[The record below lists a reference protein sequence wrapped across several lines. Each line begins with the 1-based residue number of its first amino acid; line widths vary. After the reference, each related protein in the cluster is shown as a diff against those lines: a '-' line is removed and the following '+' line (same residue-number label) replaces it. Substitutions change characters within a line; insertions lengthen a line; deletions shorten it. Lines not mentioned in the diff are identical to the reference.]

1 MKKISEITPD
11 TVLAGMLDNA
21 VIVTTSKTQNH
32 SVRAYGDG
40 ETPNT
45 ISDDEFISIGWNGNV
60 QSVTFPVNIYKGNL
74 ISFGLRTSQATGNLI
89 LSIYVKTQSD
99 GRVKKH
105 ITAQIVERCVRL
117 IDGKAKEG
125 YCFTLN
131 PSNVITP
138 TTVNLTTGYSTK
150 ILNVEWHTTSTPTT

>member
-60 QSVTFPVNIYKGNL
+60 QSVTFPVNIY
-74 ISFGLRTSQATGNLI
+74 RGNLI

-117 IDGKAKEG
+117 IDGKVKEG

-150 ILNVEWHTTSTPTT
+150 ILNVEWHTTSTQTT

>member
-60 QSVTFPVNIYKGNL
+60 QSVTFPVNIYK
-74 ISFGLRTSQATGNLI
+74 GNLI

-150 ILNVEWHTTSTPTT
+150 ILNVEWHTTSTTT

>member
-11 TVLAGMLDNA
+11 TVLAGMLDNS

-74 ISFGLRTSQATGNLI
+74 T

-105 ITAQIVERCVRL
+105 ITAQIVEMCVRL

-150 ILNVEWHTTSTPTT
+150 ILNVEWHTTSTQTT

>member
-21 VIVTTSKTQNH
+21 VIVATSKTQNH

-74 ISFGLRTSQATGNLI
+74 T

-117 IDGKAKEG
+117 IDGKAKDG

>member
-60 QSVTFPVNIYKGNL
+60 QSVTFPVNIY
-74 ISFGLRTSQATGNLI
+74 RGNLI

-150 ILNVEWHTTSTPTT
+150 ILNVEWHTTYTQTT

>member
-1 MKKISEITPD
+1 MKKISDITPD

-60 QSVTFPVNIYKGNL
+60 QSVTFPVNIY
-74 ISFGLRTSQATGNLI
+74 RGNLI

-150 ILNVEWHTTSTPTT
+150 ILNVEWHTTSTQTT

>member
-1 MKKISEITPD
+1 MKKISDITPD

-74 ISFGLRTSQATGNLI
+74 T

-117 IDGKAKEG
+117 IDGKAKDG

>member
-60 QSVTFPVNIYKGNL
+60 QSVTFPVNIY
-74 ISFGLRTSQATGNLI
+74 RGNLI

-131 PSNVITP
+131 PSNVIPP

-150 ILNVEWHTTSTPTT
+150 ILNVEWHTTSTQTT

>member
-60 QSVTFPVNIYKGNL
+60 QSVTFPVNIY
-74 ISFGLRTSQATGNLI
+74 RGNLI

-117 IDGKAKEG
+117 IDGNAKEG

-131 PSNVITP
+131 PSYVITP

-150 ILNVEWHTTSTPTT
+150 ILNVEWHTTSTQTT

>member
-60 QSVTFPVNIYKGNL
+60 QSVTFPVNIY
-74 ISFGLRTSQATGNLI
+74 RGNLI

-105 ITAQIVERCVRL
+105 VTAQIVERCVRL

>member
-11 TVLAGMLDNA
+11 TVLAGMLDNS

-60 QSVTFPVNIYKGNL
+60 QSVTFPVNIY
-74 ISFGLRTSQATGNLI
+74 RGNLI

-150 ILNVEWHTTSTPTT
+150 ILNVEWHTTSTQTT

>member
-74 ISFGLRTSQATGNLI
+74 T

-117 IDGKAKEG
+117 IDGKAKDG

>member
-74 ISFGLRTSQATGNLI
+74 T

>member
-74 ISFGLRTSQATGNLI
+74 T

-150 ILNVEWHTTSTPTT
+150 ILNVEWHTTSTTTT

>member
-1 MKKISEITPD
+1 
-11 TVLAGMLDNA
+11 MLDNA

-45 ISDDEFISIGWNGNV
+45 IYDDEFISIGWNGNV

-74 ISFGLRTSQATGNLI
+74 I

-105 ITAQIVERCVRL
+105 ITAQILERCVRL

-150 ILNVEWHTTSTPTT
+150 ILNVEWHTTSTQTT

>member
-60 QSVTFPVNIYKGNL
+60 QSVTFPVNIY
-74 ISFGLRTSQATGNLI
+74 RGNLI
-89 LSIYVKTQSD
+89 LSRYGKTQSG

-105 ITAQIVERCVRL
+105 ITAQIVERCVIL

-150 ILNVEWHTTSTPTT
+150 ILNVEWHTTSTQTT

>member
-60 QSVTFPVNIYKGNL
+60 QSVTFPVNIYK
-74 ISFGLRTSQATGNLI
+74 GNLI

-150 ILNVEWHTTSTPTT
+150 ILNVEWHTTSTQTT

>member
-11 TVLAGMLDNA
+11 SVLAGMLDNA

-60 QSVTFPVNIYKGNL
+60 QSVTFPVNIY
-74 ISFGLRTSQATGNLI
+74 RGNLI

-150 ILNVEWHTTSTPTT
+150 ILNVEWHTTSTQTT

>member
-1 MKKISEITPD
+1 MKEISEIAPD

-74 ISFGLRTSQATGNLI
+74 T

-99 GRVKKH
+99 GRVKKR

>member
-74 ISFGLRTSQATGNLI
+74 T

-117 IDGKAKEG
+117 IDGKAKDG

-150 ILNVEWHTTSTPTT
+150 ILNVEWHTTSTQTT

>member
-1 MKKISEITPD
+1 MKEISEITPD

-74 ISFGLRTSQATGNLI
+74 T

-117 IDGKAKEG
+117 IDGKAKDG

>member
-1 MKKISEITPD
+1 MKEISELSPD
-11 TVLAGMLDNA
+11 SVLAGMLDNLI
-21 VIVTTSKTQNH
+21 IVTTSKSQNH
-32 SVRAYGDG
+32 SIRAYGDG
-40 ETPNT
+40 EVPND
-45 ISDDEFISIGWNGNV
+45 INSGEFISIGWNGNV
-60 QSVTFPVNIYKGNL
+60 QSVTFPVNIY
-74 ISFGLRTSQATGNLI
+74 RGNLI

-150 ILNVEWHTTSTPTT
+150 ILNVEWHTTSTQTT

>member
-1 MKKISEITPD
+1 MSTIADITPD

-60 QSVTFPVNIYKGNL
+60 QSVTFPVNIY
-74 ISFGLRTSQATGNLI
+74 RGNLI

-150 ILNVEWHTTSTPTT
+150 ILNVEWHTTSTQTT

>member
-74 ISFGLRTSQATGNLI
+74 I

-117 IDGKAKEG
+117 IDGKAKGG

-150 ILNVEWHTTSTPTT
+150 ILNVEWHTTSTQTT

>member
-45 ISDDEFISIGWNGNV
+45 ISDDEFISIGWNGND
-60 QSVTFPVNIYKGNL
+60 QSVTFPVNIYK
-74 ISFGLRTSQATGNLI
+74 GNLI

-150 ILNVEWHTTSTPTT
+150 ILNVEWHTTSTQTT

>member
-60 QSVTFPVNIYKGNL
+60 QSVTFPVNIY
-74 ISFGLRTSQATGNLI
+74 RGNLI

>member
-60 QSVTFPVNIYKGNL
+60 QSVTFPVNIY
-74 ISFGLRTSQATGNLI
+74 RGNLI

-117 IDGKAKEG
+117 IDGKTKEG

>member
-40 ETPNT
+40 EPPNT

-60 QSVTFPVNIYKGNL
+60 QSVTFPVNIY
-74 ISFGLRTSQATGNLI
+74 RGNLI

-150 ILNVEWHTTSTPTT
+150 ILNVEWHTTSTQTT

>member
-11 TVLAGMLDNA
+11 TVLAGMLDNS

-74 ISFGLRTSQATGNLI
+74 T

-105 ITAQIVERCVRL
+105 ITAQIVEMCVRL
-117 IDGKAKEG
+117 IDGKAKDG

-150 ILNVEWHTTSTPTT
+150 ILNVEWHTTSTQTT

>member
-1 MKKISEITPD
+1 MKEISEITPD

-60 QSVTFPVNIYKGNL
+60 QSVTFPVNIY
-74 ISFGLRTSQATGNLI
+74 RGNLI

>member
-11 TVLAGMLDNA
+11 TVLAGMLDNS

-60 QSVTFPVNIYKGNL
+60 QSVTFPVNIY
-74 ISFGLRTSQATGNLI
+74 RGNLI

-150 ILNVEWHTTSTPTT
+150 ILNVEWHTTSIQTT

>member
-60 QSVTFPVNIYKGNL
+60 QSVTFPVNIYK
-74 ISFGLRTSQATGNLI
+74 GNLI

>member
-1 MKKISEITPD
+1 MKEISDITPD

-60 QSVTFPVNIYKGNL
+60 QSVTFPVNIY
-74 ISFGLRTSQATGNLI
+74 RGNLI